1 MTYSQI
7 SAPGRLVIC
16 LLLCATTGSGA
27 FANGP
32 PSPSPI
38 NGKKLLAKM
47 DADRDGRISSTEW
60 RLQSMPV
67 ANFRKLDRNHDG
79 FVTLKELVA
88 KPPKTLDA
96 SRDGKLS
103 TREMTFGKAAKK
115 VAPRSKRD

>member
-1 MTYSQI
+1 MTNTQI
-7 SAPGRLVIC
+7 SALGRLVIC
-16 LLLCATTGSGA
+16 LLLCATTETGA

-38 NGKKLLAKM
+38 NGKSLLAKM

-60 RLQSMPV
+60 RLQSMPM

-103 TREMTFGKAAKK
+103 PREMTFGKAAKK
-115 VAPRSKRD
+115 IAPRSKRH